1 MKNLLTPRVWAT
13 LGLIVSVFS
22 FSTLFAQAACE
33 VSLNHEEGYT
43 STISSVVDNGDDSF
57 TITLTVANDGC
68 IGCKSINRY
77 SIQAEPGTYSDITV
91 EALDGDFSFFSLDLG
106 PNIRC
111 FQLDG
116 FGLVGI
122 NGLGN
127 GNEGSFSVT
136 YTLSGGLQ
144 DQVVQPRAP
153 FSPMPLLF
161 TADDFQSVL
170 DCNTPED
177 PIVPYY
183 PPLEGG
189 KSFDIIGSELT
200 SLYNTFIATGTYISD
215 DIFQIVDSNV
225 IISIQTQPGMYL
237 DALEILTTEEYGL
250 MNNIGSQANN
260 VLSGLYPISNLLLLN
275 ELPDLLISASPIYA
289 PLNNAGLITSQGDS
303 AMRSFRARDVFGL
316 DGDGFKVGVLSD
328 SYNTILDD
336 PASDDVERGD
346 LPGTLNPDYPQP
358 VEVLADYPLGI
369 RSDEGRAM
377 LQIIHDVAPGA
388 SLAFRTGFIGPVD
401 FAAGILA
408 LDDAGCDV
416 IVDDIT
422 YISEPFFRDGI
433 ISQAVD
439 EVNASGTAY
448 FSAAGNFGTKSWEG
462 TFSPTDAPAD
472 FEGAEAHNFAGDSEG
487 NDIYQNIT
495 VDSGDYTLV
504 LQWDDGTPEY
514 DNTASDFDI
523 YLVNDE
529 GEILFGFNRVNTGGN
544 PVEVLPFTVQAD
556 NTSANFLIVR
566 ESGTAPAFL
575 KYIVYRGDVQINE
588 YATPNASTIVGQPN
602 AAGAISVGAVN
613 YLNTPEYGGSPD
625 IELFSSWGGTLVNG
639 EDRLK
644 PDFAGPN
651 RVNTSVDL
659 GSGSFQDGDIFFNF
673 VGTSAAAPHAAAL
686 AALVLEAQQKFYDT
700 SLLPEEVKNILQLS
714 AIDMGTPGYD
724 RASGAGFILAD
735 SALSQLANPAPFLT
749 GLSYDTTLV
758 PGVDTLEAIITGEYL
773 KSGAV
778 LYLNGSPVDAELS
791 LMGST
796 EVTVTIP
803 PTDTPFPLVQVF
815 NQPKEGTNGQDGGL
829 SNPISFVTKETIL
842 VNINDTLKPFGASFP
857 EFTADYSLVTTDG
870 INLPLDSTDLT
881 EAEIARILSIELT
894 TIANTLSNA
903 GIWGIEPSA
912 NDPLNPESDA
922 VAIDTLD
929 VSLLERYDFVFS
941 NGILTI
947 DPIDLIITPRD
958 TTYIYNDSI
967 INLSFDYDFNA
978 DPESGL
984 IISDEDSLVIVSAIQ
999 QLHTATIPERSA
1011 IVRGTALVNEF
1022 GEPLLNAALLTNHGF
1037 FVTTKVRQSRG
1048 TALVNGELID
1058 PEIFF
1063 EAVAVQSG
1071 TEATARRSRGTALVN
1086 TFRLVRG
1093 TALVNTVDSTGAVVD
1108 STLLSDPSSLT
1119 NSSGFLSPSFIT
1131 ENSNSETITIMGDS
1145 DISILSGDSTGTVE
1159 TIPINLVTGTT
1170 VGTHFSLPGAFLTN
1184 NFNVQYGVGLVTIL
1198 PDTLEITID
1207 EEGLSQVYDGNPKSI
1222 DVTIMPDTIPIEI
1235 TYNGETDLPI
1245 NAGSYEVSINVLDTN
1260 YVGSV
1265 ITTTLDIEQV
1275 SATVSTGI
1283 YVIDQGD
1290 PLPAFTA
1297 EFDGFVN
1304 DEDESVVTSL
1314 SFDVVDYIG
1323 LAGEYEVIPMAEAV
1337 NYSFESVSGT
1347 LFVNPAGPGTNV
1359 IQIKFLCYELLE
1371 EPLEG
1376 GYNLIATFGY
1386 RNLNDSPILI
1396 PAGTN
1401 NQLLG
1406 ENFDDSNLPEVFQP
1420 GTNLFTVPFEASL
1433 NTTETPLTWALT
1445 SNRPEGVEL
1454 RFASV
1459 TNIPCD
1465 DDAKSNSNNGMSVK
1479 DDFEDSKAAS
1489 LFPNPSAGK
1498 VMISL
1503 DANYAG
1509 IESVEIY
1516 DLIGRKHSFDVT
1528 ATSVHFME
1536 LNLDGFAEGI
1546 YIVRIKKT
1554 DGSFESLN
1562 LLIKQQ

>member
-1 MKNLLTPRVWAT
+1 MKNLLPSKVLAV
-13 LGLIVSVFS
+13 LGLVFSVFS
-22 FSTLFAQAACE
+22 FSTLSAQANCGVTLTHA
-33 VSLNHEEGYT
+33 EGYT

-57 TITLTVANDGC
+57 TITLTVSNDGC
-68 IGCKSINRY
+68 IGCKAINRY
-77 SIQAEPGTYSDITV
+77 SIQAEPGTYSDISV
-91 EALDGDFSFFSLDLG
+91 EALEGNFTFNNLDLG
-106 PNIRC
+106 PDVRC
-111 FQLDG
+111 FAFDG

-127 GNEGSFSVT
+127 GNAGSFSIT

-153 FSPMPLLF
+153 FTPLPLLF
-161 TADDFQSVL
+161 TTEDFQTVL
-170 DCNTPED
+170 ACND

-225 IISIQTQPGMYL
+225 IISIQTQPGQYL
-237 DALEILTTEEYGL
+237 NALEILTTEEYGL
-250 MNNIGSQANN
+250 MNIIGSQANK

-275 ELPDLLISASPIYA
+275 ELPELLISASPIYS

-316 DGDGFKVGVLSD
+316 DGSGIKVGVLSD

-346 LPGTLNPDYPQP
+346 LPGELNTDYPQP

-401 FAAGILA
+401 FAEGILA
-408 LDDAGCDV
+408 LDEAGCDV

-422 YISEPFFRDGI
+422 YINEPFFRDGI
-433 ISQAVD
+433 VAQAVD
-439 EVNASGTAY
+439 AVNEAGTAY

-462 TFSPTDAPAD
+462 TFSATDAPAD
-472 FEGAEAHNFAGDSEG
+472 FEVGEAHNFAADSEG

-495 VDSGDYTLV
+495 VNSGDYTLV

-523 YLVNDE
+523 YLVNNQ
-529 GEILFGFNRVNTGGN
+529 GVILFGFNRVNTGG
-544 PVEVLPFTVQAD
+544 PPIEVLPFTVQAD

-613 YLNTPEYGGSPD
+613 YLNTPEYGGDPE
-625 IELFSSWGGTLVNG
+625 IELFSSWGGTAVNG

-659 GSGSFQDGDIFFNF
+659 GNGSFQDGDVFFNF

-686 AALVLEAQQKFYDT
+686 AALVLEAQQKFYDG

-714 AIDMGTPGYD
+714 AIDIGAPGYD
-724 RASGAGFILAD
+724 RASGSGFILAD

-758 PGVDTLEAIITGEYL
+758 PGIDTLDITITGEYL

-778 LYLNGSPVDAELS
+778 LYLNGSPVEVELS
-791 LMGST
+791 LSGST
-796 EVTVTIP
+796 EATATIP
-803 PTDTPFPLVQVF
+803 PTDTPFPTVQIF

-829 SNPISFVTKETIL
+829 SNPILFTTKETIF
-842 VNINDTLKPFGASFP
+842 VNINDTIKPFGASFP
-857 EFTADYSLVTTDG
+857 EFTADYSLVMTDG
-870 INLPLDSTDLT
+870 NNLPLDSTDLT
-881 EAEIARILSIELT
+881 EAEIERILSIQLT
-894 TIANTLSNA
+894 TVANTLSNA
-903 GIWGIEPSA
+903 GIWGIEPSSD
-912 NDPLNPESDA
+912 DPLNPESDVEA
-922 VAIDTLD
+922 TDTLD
-929 VSLLERYDFVFS
+929 ISLLERYNFVFGI
-941 NGILTI
+941 GILTI
-947 DPIDLIITPRD
+947 DPLDLIITPRD
-958 TTYIYNDSI
+958 TTFIYNDSI
-967 INLSFDYDFNA
+967 INLSFDYNFSA
-978 DPESGL
+978 DPESGV
-984 IISDEDSLVIVSAIQ
+984 IISEADSLAITSAIK
-999 QLHTATIPERSA
+999 QLHTSPIPERSA
-1011 IVRGTALVNEF
+1011 VVRGTALVNEF

-1037 FVTTKVRQSRG
+1037 FVTTRLRESRG

-1071 TEATARRSRGTALVN
+1071 TEATARTSRGTALVN

-1093 TALVNTVDSTGAVVD
+1093 TALVNTVDSTGAVID
-1108 STLLSDPSSLT
+1108 STLLSDPGSLT

-1131 ENSNSETITIMGDS
+1131 ENSNSETITILGDD

-1207 EEGLSQVYDGNPKSI
+1207 EESLVQTYDGNAKSI
-1222 DVTIMPDTIPIEI
+1222 DITVMPDTIPFEI
-1235 TYNGETDLPI
+1235 TYNGETDLPV
-1245 NAGSYEVSINVLDTN
+1245 NAGSYEVAINVLDTN
-1260 YVGSV
+1260 FVGSV
-1265 ITTTLDIEQV
+1265 ITTLVIEQV

-1283 YVIDQGD
+1283 YVIDEGD
-1290 PLPAFTA
+1290 PLPTFIA
-1297 EFDGFVN
+1297 EFEGFVN
-1304 DEDESVVTSL
+1304 EEDESVVTSL
-1314 SFDVVDYIG
+1314 TFDVVDYIG
-1323 LAGEYEVIPMAEAV
+1323 FAGEYEIVPIAEAV

-1347 LFVNPAGPGTNV
+1347 LFVNPAGPGTIA
-1359 IQIKFLCYELLE
+1359 IQIKFLCFELLE

-1376 GYNLIATFGY
+1376 GFNLIATFGY
-1386 RNLNDSPILI
+1386 RNLNNSPVLI
-1396 PAGTN
+1396 PAGIN

-1420 GTNLFTVPFEASL
+1420 GINLFTIPFEASL
-1433 NTTETPLTWALT
+1433 NASETPLTWALT

-1465 DDAKSNSNNGMSVK
+1465 DDAKSNTSSGGGSK
-1479 DDFEDSKAAS
+1479 DDFNDLKSAS
-1489 LFPNPSAGK
+1489 LFPNPSSGK
-1498 VMISL
+1498 VMVSL
-1503 DANYAG
+1503 DANSSE
-1509 IESVEIY
+1509 IETVEIY
-1516 DLIGRKHSFDVT
+1516 DLIGRKHSFEVT
-1528 ATSVHFME
+1528 GSSGHFVE

-1546 YIVRIKKT
+1546 YIVRIGKS

-1562 LLIKQQ
+1562 LLIKQ